1 MLAHLEKV
9 ARGRQLRPDYG
20 DGSLEWLAG
29 QLGEKRQFG
38 ALEMLLIRN
47 DRGVTG
53 WFICFLEAG
62 GIGQVVQVAAEPFQM
77 AHVLDHLLHYARRR
91 GVIALSGR
99 LEPGLLPAL
108 ASRGARFGP
117 VGPWMLLHTR
127 RPEIVA
133 AIEQGDA
140 FVSRLE
146 GEWWMSF

>member
-1 MLAHLEKV
+1 MQKSLSNATARQELLDRLERLSPESARVWGTMTAHQMLAHLEKV

-77 AHVLDHLLHYARRR
+77 AHVLDQGLDRYRRTLGRVTCGTYDANTEQVRR
-91 GVIALSGR
+91 GRQAR
-99 LEPGLLPAL
+99 L
-108 ASRGARFGP
+108 
-117 VGPWMLLHTR
+117 
-127 RPEIVA
+127 
-133 AIEQGDA
+133 
-140 FVSRLE
+140 
-146 GEWWMSF
+146 